1 MEAIKREGKLCEN
14 ENTDV
19 IFCGKDLKLQLSC
32 VMAGRGIGAGD
43 INMARA
49 RAGVT
54 ADTGHTTAIDEP
66 REGHLITFDINISNT
81 DII

>member
-1 MEAIKREGKLCEN
+1 MWWQGGGLVLVCWWYKYGE
-14 ENTDV
+14 
-19 IFCGKDLKLQLSC
+19 
-32 VMAGRGIGAGD
+32 
-43 INMARA
+43 
-49 RAGVT
+49 AGVT

>member
-1 MEAIKREGKLCEN
+1 MISYFPYFSSKMEAIKREGKLCEN

-43 INMARA
+43 INMAR
-49 RAGVT
+49 RV
-54 ADTGHTTAIDEP
+54 
-66 REGHLITFDINISNT
+66 
-81 DII
+81 

>member
-1 MEAIKREGKLCEN
+1 MEAIEREWKLC

-19 IFCGKDLKLQLSC
+19 IFLRQRFKASIVLCDDR
-32 VMAGRGIGAGD
+32 AGDWCWSAGD
-43 INMARA
+43 INMV

>member
-1 MEAIKREGKLCEN
+1 M
-14 ENTDV
+14 
-19 IFCGKDLKLQLSC
+19 FC
-32 VMAGRGIGAGD
+32 VMTGQGIGAGD
-43 INMARA
+43 INMA